1 MKKTLLFASVIALS
15 SLGFAAQAA
24 TCGEMFNKA
33 EKMLMEKSTASV
45 DKKVKG
51 YQMAVDSY
59 GMCTQAAA
67 MPDGAKKTAMMKDAE
82 DSFEKVFS
90 FALYRD

>member
-1 MKKTLLFASVIALS
+1 MNKTLFFVSIIALS

-51 YQMAVDSY
+51 YQMAIDS
-59 GMCTQAAA
+59 
-67 MPDGAKKTAMMKDAE
+67 
-82 DSFEKVFS
+82 
-90 FALYRD
+90 

>member
-1 MKKTLLFASVIALS
+1 
-15 SLGFAAQAA
+15 
-24 TCGEMFNKA
+24 
-33 EKMLMEKSTASV
+33 V